1 MFVNEN
7 GVERSLSVL
16 NNPQYTSMNPPI
28 TDAFG
33 RIHTYLRISLTDRCN
48 LRCNYCMPQED
59 MQFMPSAWLMSA
71 EEISTLAGIF
81 VEMGVQKIRLTG
93 GEPLIRK
100 DVGEIIDSLGK
111 LPTSLTLTTNA
122 VFADQYIDTFKRAGI
137 RTLNVSLDT
146 LQEER
151 FKTITRRDHFKK
163 TLRTIHLLLAEG
175 FSVKL
180 NMVVM
185 RDLNVEE
192 INDFVALTRQEP
204 NLHVRFIEF
213 MPFNG
218 NQWDFSRM
226 VPYQTLLDTIGAQFE
241 FEAIAGE
248 ANDTARCFKI
258 AGGQGTFGIISTITN
273 HFCAGCNR
281 IRLTADGKLKNCL
294 FDTTEVDLLGA
305 LRRGEDVRP
314 LIYGHFQ
321 AKHFAHGGHSD
332 FAEKGAKAE
341 YEQNRTM
348 IAIGG

>member
-1 MFVNEN
+1 
-7 GVERSLSVL
+7 
-16 NNPQYTSMNPPI
+16 
-28 TDAFG
+28 
-33 RIHTYLRISLTDRCN
+33 
-48 LRCNYCMPQED
+48 MPKED

-71 EEISTLAGIF
+71 DEIRTLAEVF

-100 DVGEIIDSLGK
+100 DVGAIIESLGQ
-111 LPTSLTLTTNA
+111 LPTSLTITTNA
-122 VFADQYIDTFKRAGI
+122 VFVNQYLDTMKTAGI
-137 RTLNVSLDT
+137 RSLNISLDT
-146 LQEER
+146 LQEEL

-163 TLRTIHLLLAEG
+163 TLDNIYLLLAEG

-192 INDFVALTRQEP
+192 VNDFVELTRDQP

-226 VPYQTLLDTIGAQFE
+226 VSFKDMLDTIGGRFE
-241 FEAIAGE
+241 FEALPGE
-248 ANDTARCFKI
+248 AHDTARCFRVL
-258 AGGQGTFGIISTITN
+258 GGKGTFGIISTITN

-294 FDTTEVDLLGA
+294 FDTDEVDLLAA

-314 LIYGHFQ
+314 LITAHFQ

-332 FAEKGAKAE
+332 FTEKGAKAE
-341 YEQNRTM
+341 YEQNRSM

>member
-1 MFVNEN
+1 MT
-7 GVERSLSVL
+7 
-16 NNPQYTSMNPPI
+16 QPI
-28 TDAFG
+28 VDTFG
-33 RIHTYLRISLTDRCN
+33 RVHTYLRISLTDKCN
-48 LRCNYCMPQED
+48 LRCNYCMPKED

-71 EEISTLAGIF
+71 EEIQTLAEVF

-93 GEPLIRK
+93 GEPLVRK
-100 DVGEIIDSLGK
+100 DVGTIIESLGK
-111 LPTSLTLTTNA
+111 LPTTLTLTTNA
-122 VFADQYIDTFKRAGI
+122 VFVDQYLDTMKEAGV
-137 RTLNVSLDT
+137 RSLNISLDT
-146 LQEER
+146 LQEDR

-163 TLRTIHLLLAEG
+163 TLDNIHLLLAEG

-192 INDFVALTRQEP
+192 VNDFVELTRDEP

-218 NQWDFSRM
+218 NEWDFSRM
-226 VPYQTLLDTIGAQFE
+226 VSFKDMLDTIGGRFE
-241 FEAIAGE
+241 FEALPGE
-248 ANDTARCFKI
+248 ANDTARCFRI
-258 AGGQGTFGIISTITN
+258 LGGKGTFGIISTITN

-294 FDTTEVDLLGA
+294 FDTEEVDLLAA

-314 LIYGHFQ
+314 LIRAHFQ

-332 FAEKGAKAE
+332 FTEQGAKAE
-341 YEQNRTM
+341 YETNRTM

>member
-1 MFVNEN
+1 M
-7 GVERSLSVL
+7 S
-16 NNPQYTSMNPPI
+16 QPI
-28 TDAFG
+28 LDTFG
-33 RIHTYLRISLTDRCN
+33 RQHTYLRISLTDKCN
-48 LRCNYCMPQED
+48 LRCNYCMPHED

-71 EEISTLAGIF
+71 EEISSMAGIF

-93 GEPLIRK
+93 GEPLVRK
-100 DVGEIIDSLGK
+100 DVGTIIESLGQ

-122 VFADQYIDTFKRAGI
+122 VFIDQYLETLKKAGVNS
-137 RTLNVSLDT
+137 LNISLDT

-151 FKTITRRDHFKK
+151 FQTITRRSHFKK
-163 TLRTIHLLLAEG
+163 TLDNIYRLLGEG

-185 RDLNVEE
+185 RDLNVDEV
-192 INDFVALTRQEP
+192 IDFVNLTLHEP

-226 VPYQTLLDTIGAQFE
+226 VPYQELLDMIGAQVTFDPLS
-241 FEAIAGE
+241 GE
-248 ANDTARCFKI
+248 AHDTARTFRI

-294 FDTTEVDLLGA
+294 FDTKEVDLLGA
-305 LRRGEDVRP
+305 LRRGEDIRP
-314 LIYGHFQ
+314 LILAHFQ
-321 AKHFAHGGHSD
+321 AKHFAHGGHSN
-332 FAEKGAKAE
+332 FQEKGAKAE
-341 YEQNRTM
+341 YEQNRSM